1 MRGLGVVPGV
11 LVSEGVVPGVLVSEG
26 VSGCAWGAGE

>member
-1 MRGLGVVPGV
+1 MVVPGV

-26 VSGCAWGAGE
+26 VRGCAWGAGE